1 MFNIN
6 CEVWGGVTGHRSSVL
21 KDCGIV
27 VEFETLKEAEAEAE
41 RLTKAMNGGYGSAS
55 FDYKAIPKKA

>member
-21 KDCGIV
+21 KDCGLV
-27 VEFETLKEAEAEAE
+27 VEFHTLEEAETEAE
-41 RLTKAMNGGYGSAS
+41 RLTKAMNGGYATAS
-55 FDYKAIPKKA
+55 FRYTAIPA

>member
-6 CEVWGGVTGHRSSVL
+6 CEVWGGVTGHRSSVY
-21 KDCGIV
+21 KDCGKV

-41 RLTKAMNGGYGSAS
+41 RLTRDMNGGYASAS
-55 FDYKAIPKKA
+55 FRYTAIPA